1 MRTPFLGVNMKT
13 VPIAEI
19 QINARQR
26 KSYDEKKLANLIDS
40 ISRLGLLHA
49 PILQEGV
56 LVCGG
61 RRLKAISMLDTF
73 GNSLR
78 YQGEE
83 IPTGYVPFTELGT
96 SSVEQIME
104 AELEENLMRENLSVQ
119 EEAAALADLH
129 ALRVK
134 QNPEHTKI
142 DTAREVHKPGTK
154 LTEMDVRDAILINEH
169 SDIPEVAKAKTK
181 KEAMKVITQKK
192 RTEHNEKL
200 ATLFKQEFGASGS
213 PHKLLKGDT
222 FELMKELPDKS
233 FDVILTDP
241 PYGIDAQKFNAQEG
255 IKHEYNDTRFNFE
268 LIIDAIAVQGYRVC
282 KSAAH
287 AYIFHDHANWEFI
300 RQRMEGAGWDVWP
313 RPLIWAKGNGLLARP
328 DHGPR
333 YTYECILYA
342 SKGARQ
348 VTHVAPDVITF
359 RTLTRQRRGA
369 EKPAALYCDL
379 LARSVRPGDTVLDAC
394 CGTGPIFPAA
404 NELNCKAVGIDCDSA
419 AIGYASTRLNL
430 NLKDDE
436 DRREKED
443 G

>member
-255 IKHEYNDTRFNFE
+255 IKH
-268 LIIDAIAVQGYRVC
+268 
-282 KSAAH
+282 
-287 AYIFHDHANWEFI
+287 ANWEFI